1 MTEYLPFIVVALIV
15 LLMVLFLQNRSLKRG
30 ISQIQNQID
39 QRAQERY
46 LSWCDSDREVIRV
59 QLSEVIQ
66 QEFTVKFDRW
76 KSEFEGVTRSDAIQR
91 SQSVIIGNVTQHIA
105 PYLPDFE
112 YNPNDVRF
120 IGHPV
125 DLIIFNGMSEGSLQS
140 IVFAEVKTG
149 RSAKLE
155 PRQRQIRD
163 IIKAGKIEWD
173 VIKVKRE
180 V

>member
-1 MTEYLPFIVVALIV
+1 M
-15 LLMVLFLQNRSLKRG
+15 
-30 ISQIQNQID
+30 
-39 QRAQERY
+39 
-46 LSWCDSDREVIRV
+46 
-59 QLSEVIQ
+59 
-66 QEFTVKFDRW
+66 
-76 KSEFEGVTRSDAIQR
+76 
-91 SQSVIIGNVTQHIA
+91 IIGNVTQHIA

-125 DLIIFNGMSEGSLQS
+125 DLIIFNGMSEGCLQS
-140 IVFAEVKTG
+140 IIFAEVKTG

-163 IIKAGKIEWD
+163 IIKAGKIGWD